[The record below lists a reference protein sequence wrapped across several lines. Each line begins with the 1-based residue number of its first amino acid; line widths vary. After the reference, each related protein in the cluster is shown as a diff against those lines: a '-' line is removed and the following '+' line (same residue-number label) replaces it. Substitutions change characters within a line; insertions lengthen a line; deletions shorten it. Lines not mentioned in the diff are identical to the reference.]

1 MLNQARQL
9 LLNSDADTLPSL
21 PHVLLQLLDACN
33 NENISFRQIADIIRN
48 DPALLL
54 RVIAAGSDV
63 YDGTEALDRLL
74 SRRSLSTINSIAIT
88 TSVQQFFSRRRTT
101 RFAFLKHHWRHSI
114 SCARIAE
121 SIARSIAYHQP
132 ESAYVAGLLHDI
144 GQLVL
149 EHAHSDNYTAAY
161 SSSDDHAAIE
171 SQQFETRHDIVGAE
185 LLHRHHSSPILADAV
200 RYHHE
205 PVERILDAHP
215 LVRIVNLANRLS
227 HESVGNISDTTLSY
241 ADTLFSIQR
250 SELNDILKQS
260 HIDMAETAARFD
272 IDVSIAGSTD
282 AGDRATTANDEHKQ
296 LQLAEQVRNI
306 AMIDAVH
313 QYLVR
318 TDGEPA
324 LLAAIRQNISIL
336 FGIDNCI
343 LFLYQPGTDRVRATA
358 LNVKEAYFSDIEIPL
373 EPGRSLVTDSLLQQK
388 PVNSFDIEQDELSV
402 IDRQLIGL
410 NAHEG
415 LLCLPMIVNNAAI
428 GTLVLGIDNA
438 RLPQL
443 LKQHS
448 LLKRFTNVIAGT
460 LGSAHTENSV
470 VEQNTNEGS
479 LLRTRIREVA
489 HEVRNPLSIINN
501 YLDILG
507 FKLDSDSPAQKD
519 LETIKTEIIR
529 IGDILD
535 KLNEPSTSDT
545 RETSLVNVN
554 ALIADLSHVFQTSL
568 FAANNISISLD
579 LDDTLPP
586 VYSNPNALRQIY
598 TNLVKNA
605 VEALPANGH
614 LMVYT
619 QDQVNVDGKAHFEI
633 SVADDGPGID
643 PGILPKLFSPVQTKK
658 GENHAGLGLTIV
670 KNLVNELQGSIS
682 CRSSDKG
689 TGFYILLPRNL
700 QEQE

>member
-1 MLNQARQL
+1 MQKQTRQL

-21 PHVLLQLLDACN
+21 PHVLLRLLDACN
-33 NENISFRQIADIIRN
+33 NENISFKNIADIIRN

-54 RVIAAGSDV
+54 RVIATGDDV

-74 SRRSLSTINSIAIT
+74 SRRSLSTINSITIT

-101 RFAFLKHHWRHSI
+101 RFAFLKQHWQHSI
-114 SCARIAE
+114 LCARIAK

-132 ESAYVAGLLHDI
+132 EAAYAAGLLHDI

-149 EHAHSDNYTAAY
+149 EHAYSDNYTAAH
-161 SSSDDHAAIE
+161 SGSDDLTAIE

-185 LLHRHHSSPILADAV
+185 LLRRHHSSPILADAI

-215 LVRIVNLANRLS
+215 LIRIVHLANRLS
-227 HESVGNISDTTLSY
+227 HESADNISDTTLTD
-241 ADTLFSIQR
+241 ADMLFSIQR
-250 SELNDILKQS
+250 SELNDIMKQS
-260 HIDMAETAARFD
+260 RIDMADTAARFD
-272 IDVSIAGSTD
+272 IDVAVEAATD
-282 AGDRATTANDEHKQ
+282 AGEHATVADDMLKQ
-296 LQLAEQVRNI
+296 LHLAEQVRNI
-306 AMIDAVH
+306 AMLDAVH

-324 LLAAIRQNISIL
+324 LLAAIRQNVSIL

-343 LFLYQPGTDRVRATA
+343 LFQYQPDTDRVRAIA
-358 LNVKEAYFSDIEIPL
+358 LNDNEAYFSDIEIPL
-373 EPGRSLVTDSLLQQK
+373 EPGRSLVTDSLLQQQ
-388 PVNSFDIEQDELSV
+388 PVNSFDVEQDELSV

-410 NAHEG
+410 NEHEG

-428 GTLVLGIDNA
+428 GALVLGIDNA
-438 RLPQL
+438 RLPQF
-443 LKQHS
+443 LKQQT

-460 LGSAHTENSV
+460 LSSVRTENAV

-479 LLRTRIREVA
+479 LMRTRIREVA

-519 LETIKTEIIR
+519 LETIKTEIMR
-529 IGDILD
+529 IGNILD
-535 KLNEPSTSDT
+535 KLNEPSGVDT

-568 FAANNISISLD
+568 FAANNISISLE

-586 VYSNPNALRQIY
+586 VYCNANAIRQIY

-619 QDQVNVDGKAHFEI
+619 QDQVNVDGKAHIEI

-643 PGILPKLFSPVQTKK
+643 PGILPKLFSPVPTKK
-658 GENHAGLGLTIV
+658 GNNHAGLGLTIV
-670 KNLVNELQGSIS
+670 KNLVSELQGSIS
-682 CRSSDKG
+682 CRSNDKG
-689 TGFYILLPRNL
+689 SRFYILLPRNL
-700 QEQE
+700 QE

>member
-9 LLNSDADTLPSL
+9 LLNSDADSLPSL

-33 NENISFRQIADIIRN
+33 NENSSFKHIADIICT

-54 RVIAAGSDV
+54 RIIAAGDDV

-74 SRRSLSTINSIAIT
+74 SRRNLSTINSIAIT
-88 TSVQQFFSRRRTT
+88 ASVQQFFSRRRTT
-101 RFAFLKHHWRHSI
+101 RTAFLKQHWRHSLL
-114 SCARIAE
+114 CARIAE
-121 SIARSIAYHQP
+121 SIARSTNYHQP
-132 ESAYVAGLLHDI
+132 EAAYAAGLLHDI

-149 EHAHSDNYTAAY
+149 EHANSDNYTAVH
-161 SSSDDHAAIE
+161 SSGDDLVATE
-171 SQQFETRHDIVGAE
+171 SLQFETRHDIIGAE
-185 LLHRHHSSPILADAV
+185 LLRLHHSSPILADAI

-205 PVERILDAHP
+205 PVNRVLDAHP
-215 LVRIVNLANRLS
+215 LVRIINLANRLS
-227 HESVGNISDTTLSY
+227 HESAGNISDATQSG
-241 ADTLFSIQR
+241 AETLFSIQR
-250 SELNDILKQS
+250 NELDDILKQS
-260 HIDMAETAARFD
+260 RIDMAETAAGFD
-272 IDVSIAGSTD
+272 IDVTTAADID
-282 AGDRATTANDEHKQ
+282 ASEHATAANDEFKQ

-318 TDGEPA
+318 CDGEAA
-324 LLAAIRQNISIL
+324 LLAAIRRNISIL
-336 FGIDNCI
+336 FGINNCI
-343 LFLYQPGTDRVRATA
+343 LFQYQPGTDRVRATA
-358 LNVKEAYFSDIEIPL
+358 LNNNEAYFSDIEIPL
-373 EPGRSLVTDSLLQQK
+373 EPGRSLVTDALLQQQ
-388 PVNSFDIEQDELSV
+388 PVNSFDSEQEELSV

-410 NAHEG
+410 NTHEG

-428 GTLVLGIDNA
+428 GTLVLGIDKA

-443 LKQHS
+443 LKQQS
-448 LLKRFTNVIAGT
+448 LLKRFTNVIAAT
-460 LGSAHTENSV
+460 LGSARTENTV
-470 VEQNTNEGS
+470 VEQNTSESG
-479 LLRTRIREVA
+479 LLRSRMREVA

-507 FKLDSDSPAQKD
+507 FKLDGDSLAQKD
-519 LETIKTEIIR
+519 LETIKSEIMR
-529 IGDILD
+529 IGGILD
-535 KLNEPSTSDT
+535 KLNEPSRTDT
-545 RETSLVNVN
+545 RETSLVNIN

-614 LMVYT
+614 VMVYT

-658 GENHAGLGLTIV
+658 GESHAGLGLTIV
-670 KNLVNELQGSIS
+670 KNLVSELQGSIS

-700 QEQE
+700 QE